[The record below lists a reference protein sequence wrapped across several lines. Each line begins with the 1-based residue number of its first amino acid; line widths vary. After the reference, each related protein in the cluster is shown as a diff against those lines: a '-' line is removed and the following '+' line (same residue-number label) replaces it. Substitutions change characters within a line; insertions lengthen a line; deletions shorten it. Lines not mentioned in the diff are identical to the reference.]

1 MMRAMV
7 ATAAAVL
14 AISCLASPALAQP
27 SGDVV
32 ISRANVAPLPI
43 AIPDFSGA
51 GPHGAELAKIIHD
64 DLGGSGLFAPI
75 DPLRFLDKSVDG
87 AAVPKFD
94 NWKLVGGQYLVTGVD
109 SADADGR
116 LVVEFRLW
124 DVNSGNQ
131 MLGVRFGAAEESW
144 RRLGHKIADAIY
156 ERLTGEGG
164 YFDTRIAF
172 VSESGP
178 KTNRRRVLTLMDQDG
193 NSPQFLAG
201 PAGDAQV
208 FMPRF
213 SSDGNEIVYMAL
225 RDSGSQLYLLNIDTN
240 RTETLGRFD
249 GMALGPRFS
258 PDGSKVALSVSRHGN
273 TDIFLADVRGGG
285 TTQLTADPGID
296 ASPSFSPDGKQI
308 VFNSDR
314 AGSPQLYIMSA
325 DGTGQRR
332 LSTGDGRYTTPVWS
346 PDAQD
351 GWIAFTKQTGNVFH
365 IGVMRPDGTDERLL
379 TTSYLDEGPSWAPN
393 GRVLM
398 FSRETPGGGP
408 RLWTVDL
415 TGHEQPA
422 PYSGP
427 GSDPGWSPL
436 RK

>member
-1 MMRAMV
+1 MMRRFFIGLLSA
-7 ATAAAVL
+7 L
-14 AISCLASPALAQP
+14 AGLAFCSAALAQQ
-27 SGDVV
+27 GDIV
-32 ISRANVAPLPI
+32 INRGNVAPLPI
-43 AIPDFSGA
+43 AAPAFSGA
-51 GPHGAELAKIIHD
+51 ASHGEDLAKIIRD
-64 DLGGSGLFAPI
+64 DLGRSGLFAPI
-75 DPLRFLDKSVDG
+75 DPLRYLDKNVDG
-87 AAVPKFD
+87 ATAPNFP
-94 NWKLVGGQYLVTGVD
+94 NWKLIGAQYVVTGVN
-109 SADADGR
+109 SVDADRR
-116 LVVEFRLW
+116 LVVVFRLW
-124 DVNSGNQ
+124 DVTSGEQ
-131 MLGVRFGAAEESW
+131 VVGMRLGAAEESW

-193 NSPQFLAG
+193 DSPQFLSSPGA
-201 PAGDAQV
+201 DTQI
-208 FMPRF
+208 FIPRF
-213 SSDGNEIVYMAL
+213 SSDGNMIVYMAL
-225 RDSGSQLYLLNIDTN
+225 RDSGSQLYLLDIDTN

-258 PDGSKVALSVSRHGN
+258 PDGSKVALSVARHGN
-273 TDIFLADVRGGG
+273 TDIFMAEVRGGV

-314 AGSPQLYIMSA
+314 AGSPQLYVMSA
-325 DGTGQRR
+325 DGSGQRR
-332 LSTGDGRYTTPVWS
+332 LSTGEGRYTTPVWS

-351 GWIAFTKQTGNVFH
+351 AWIAFTKQTGNVFH